1 METPPDDELV
11 DALARSAH
19 QTVGVLTRVA
29 AEHDLSLSQ
38 LRVFAILRDRRRLR
52 MSALAAHLG
61 VDRSTLSGLVDR
73 AERRGLLRRASD
85 TDDGRGVEVGLS
97 AEGQAFAE
105 RVAVAVRTALAPQTD
120 GLSPDERRRLTT
132 LLERTIAD

>member
-1 METPPDDELV
+1 VHASPDDALV

-19 QTVGVLTRVA
+19 EVVGVLTRVA

-61 VDRSTLSGLVDR
+61 LDRSTLSGLVDR

-85 TDDGRGVEVGLS
+85 ADDGRGIEVGLS

-105 RVAVAVRTALAPQTD
+105 RVAAAVRTALAPRVD
-120 GLSPDERRRLTT
+120 GLDAAERARLAG
-132 LLERTIAD
+132 LLERTLAD